1 MKPKMKGNK
10 MKKTKVKL
18 MTAAVLVIA
27 ILTAASSYG
36 MNLGTDEKQLTEKQ
50 ANIIV
55 MGILSVNSGV
65 SQCCIYYSGK
75 YKINQSVDV
84 LVDILNDTSS
94 ETYKRIL
101 AAVSLGR
108 IRNNKGIKAIKDIA
122 GGEKDGQL
130 KMVCDLIYKELFEL
144 NQSNLSAQN

>member
-1 MKPKMKGNK
+1 MKGNK

-101 AAVSLGR
+101 APVSLGR